1 MARDASPEDI
11 LDRLFSP
18 GGAGETGEVRALR
31 AAVLAEIRSTA
42 EGQRCFEGA
51 HQPALGPAPRVLR
64 LRPSPRFSAAAAVV
78 TVLAALLIPA
88 LAFSAVVNIGRL
100 LRSGGAFGGASDAL
114 GLGGGPGA
122 VLTGSL
128 IHLVACSTVA
138 AAIVLVMGAAG
149 GPGNPRVAPTGAPR
163 RGKDHAGGG
172 GA

>member
-11 LDRLFSP
+11 LDRLLSP
-18 GGAGETGEVRALR
+18 GDADETPQVRALR

-42 EGQRCFEGA
+42 DGQRCFEEA
-51 HQPALGPAPRVLR
+51 HRLAPDVAPAALPP
-64 LRPSPRFSAAAAVV
+64 RPSPRFTAASAVV

-88 LAFSAVVNIGRL
+88 LAFTAVVNIGRL
-100 LRSGGAFGGASDAL
+100 LRSGGAFGGAGDVL
-114 GLGGGPGA
+114 GVGGGPGA

-149 GPGNPRVAPTGAPR
+149 GPGALHPR
-163 RGKDHAGGG
+163 KDHAGK
-172 GA
+172 GAA